1 MTVTRTLPCKV
12 IGIAT
17 RLRMENDDEIYLKLL
32 CMRVDR
38 AVVFLE
44 NSSRK
49 LFLITSV
56 PLRAALL
63 VRECSTSVSSGGAI
77 PIPSAWV
84 VLTSADCDDK
94 TQESLKL
101 L

>member
-12 IGIAT
+12 TGIAT

-56 PLRAALL
+56 PY
-63 VRECSTSVSSGGAI
+63 
-77 PIPSAWV
+77 PSALPYLCENV
-84 VLTSADCDDK
+84 VLPFRPEG
-94 TQESLKL
+94 QSLFL
-101 L
+101 VLG